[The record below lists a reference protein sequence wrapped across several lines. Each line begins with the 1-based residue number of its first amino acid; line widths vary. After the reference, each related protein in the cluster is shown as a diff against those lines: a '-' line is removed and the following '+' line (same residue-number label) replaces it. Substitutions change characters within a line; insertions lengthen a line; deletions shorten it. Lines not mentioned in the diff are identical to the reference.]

1 MYRKCKRD
9 KPKEKTM
16 KDSNIVNKEK
26 KQFKFSAK
34 YIVWLIAIVFL
45 VTAIVVLT
53 KVVKMGVLP
62 TGYVAAAIAVLAVIL
77 ILDIIGARKV
87 WSGVI
92 TSIISIVLIAAMI
105 IGVIAINK
113 VDQTVDIVTDK
124 GTEEKTEMVVA
135 VLADSDVEKITDL
148 KELLI
153 GYLND
158 YDAEASQKV
167 MDEIDDSV
175 GGTAN
180 YNAFD
185 DKFAMVDALYNQT
198 IKAMIFNKAN
208 IEVIKD
214 AEGYEDFEDKVKIIY
229 SSELVKYIE
238 IVDKTDSNLDQFVV
252 YVSGI
257 DTFGDVSV
265 RSRSDVNIL
274 AVVNTKTKHIQL
286 INTPRDYYIEHPQ
299 SNGVKDKLTHAGLYG
314 VENSIGAL
322 ESLYGINIDYYVR
335 MNFSGFENIIDAMGG
350 IDVYSDKDFT
360 VEPVKHYTVGVNH
373 LSGIEALAFARERHA
388 FAAGDIQRGQNQM
401 NVIIAMINK
410 LSSKDVLYNYS
421 EVLDGIAGTFQ
432 TDMTSD
438 DIYTLVKRQ
447 LIDNT
452 KYTIDSYSVTGNG
465 DSCTTY
471 STPKTKV
478 WVMQPNM
485 DEVENAKKLI
495 NNVLNEK

>member
-1 MYRKCKRD
+1 MRENNIREVK
-9 KPKEKTM
+9 KEKSD
-16 KDSNIVNKEK
+16 K
-26 KQFKFSAK
+26 KFSFK
-34 YIVWLIAIVFL
+34 YIVWLIAMAFL
-45 VTAIVVLT
+45 VTSVVVLT
-53 KVVKMGVLP
+53 KVVKMNILP
-62 TGYVAAAIAVLAVIL
+62 TKFLAVAIGGVVL
-77 ILDIIGARKV
+77 IIVFDLLAARKL
-87 WSGVI
+87 WPGI
-92 TSIISIVLIAAMI
+92 LTSIISIALIAAMI
-105 IGVIAINK
+105 IGIIAINK
-113 VDQTVDIVTDK
+113 VDKTVDIVTDK
-124 GTEEKTEMVVA
+124 GTEEKTEMVIA

-148 KELLI
+148 SELLI
-153 GYLND
+153 GYLDD
-158 YDAEASQKV
+158 YDVNSSKKV
-167 MDEIDDSV
+167 MDEIDKSV
-175 GGTAN
+175 GGSAN

-198 IKAMIFNKAN
+198 IKAMILNKAN
-208 IEVIKD
+208 IDVIKD
-214 AEGYEDFEDKVKIIY
+214 GEGYGDFEDKVKIIY
-229 SSELVKYIE
+229 SSEITNYIE
-238 IVDKTDSNLDQFVV
+238 IVDKEQNTNLNQFVV
-252 YVSGI
+252 YISGI

-286 INTPRDYYIEHPQ
+286 INTPRDYYIEHPK

-322 ESLYGINIDYYVR
+322 ENLYGVKMNYYVR
-335 MNFSGFENIIDAMGG
+335 MNFSGFEDIIDAMGG

-401 NVIIAMINK
+401 KVIIAMINK

-421 EVLDGIAGTFQ
+421 NVLDGIAGTFQ
-432 TDMTSD
+432 TDMASD
-438 DIYTLVKRQ
+438 DIYTLVKKQ
-447 LIDNT
+447 LVDNT
-452 KYTIDSYSVTGNG
+452 KYTIDSYSVTGTG

-485 DEVENAKKLI
+485 DEVEHAKGLI
-495 NNVLNEK
+495 NSVLSE

>member
-1 MYRKCKRD
+1 MRENNIREVK
-9 KPKEKTM
+9 KEKS
-16 KDSNIVNKEK
+16 DN
-26 KQFKFSAK
+26 KFSFK
-34 YIVWLIAIVFL
+34 YIVWLIVMAFL
-45 VTAIVVLT
+45 VTSVVVLT
-53 KVVKMGVLP
+53 KVVKMNILP
-62 TGYVAAAIAVLAVIL
+62 TKFLAVAIGGVVL
-77 ILDIIGARKV
+77 IIVFDLLAARKL
-87 WSGVI
+87 WSGI
-92 TSIISIVLIAAMI
+92 LTSIISIALIAAMI
-105 IGVIAINK
+105 IGIIAINK
-113 VDQTVDIVTDK
+113 VDKTVDIVTDK
-124 GTEEKTEMVVA
+124 GTEEKTEMVIA

-148 KELLI
+148 SELLI
-153 GYLND
+153 GYLDD
-158 YDAEASQKV
+158 YDVNSSKKV
-167 MDEIDDSV
+167 MDEIDKSV
-175 GGTAN
+175 GGSAN

-198 IKAMIFNKAN
+198 IKAMILNKAN
-208 IEVIKD
+208 IDVIKD
-214 AEGYEDFEDKVKIIY
+214 GEGYGDFEDKVKIIY
-229 SSELVKYIE
+229 SSEITNYIE
-238 IVDKTDSNLDQFVV
+238 IVDKEQNTNLNQFVV
-252 YVSGI
+252 YISGI

-286 INTPRDYYIEHPQ
+286 INTPRDYYIEHPK

-322 ESLYGINIDYYVR
+322 ENLYGVKINYYVR
-335 MNFSGFENIIDAMGG
+335 MNFSGFEDIIDAMGG

-401 NVIIAMINK
+401 KVIIAMINK

-421 EVLDGIAGTFQ
+421 NVLDGIAGTFQ
-432 TDMTSD
+432 TDMASD
-438 DIYTLVKRQ
+438 DIYTLVKKQ
-447 LIDNT
+447 LVDNT
-452 KYTIDSYSVTGNG
+452 KYTIDSYSVTGTG

-485 DEVENAKKLI
+485 DEVEHAKGLI
-495 NNVLNEK
+495 NSVLSE

>member
-1 MYRKCKRD
+1 MRENNIREVK
-9 KPKEKTM
+9 KEKSD
-16 KDSNIVNKEK
+16 K
-26 KQFKFSAK
+26 KFSFK
-34 YIVWLIAIVFL
+34 YIVWLIAMAFL
-45 VTAIVVLT
+45 VTSVVVLT
-53 KVVKMGVLP
+53 KVVKMNILP
-62 TGYVAAAIAVLAVIL
+62 TKFLAVAIGGVVL
-77 ILDIIGARKV
+77 IIVFDLLAARKL
-87 WSGVI
+87 WPGI
-92 TSIISIVLIAAMI
+92 LTSIISIALIAAMI
-105 IGVIAINK
+105 IGIIAINK
-113 VDQTVDIVTDK
+113 VDKTVDIVTDK
-124 GTEEKTEMVVA
+124 GTEEKTEMVIA

-148 KELLI
+148 SELLI
-153 GYLND
+153 GYLDD
-158 YDAEASQKV
+158 YDVNSSKKV
-167 MDEIDDSV
+167 MDEIDKSV
-175 GGTAN
+175 GGSAN

-198 IKAMIFNKAN
+198 IKAMILNKAN
-208 IEVIKD
+208 IDVIKD
-214 AEGYEDFEDKVKIIY
+214 GEGYEDFEDKVKIIY
-229 SSELVKYIE
+229 SSEITNYIE
-238 IVDKTDSNLDQFVV
+238 IVDKEQNTNLNQFVV
-252 YVSGI
+252 YISGI

-286 INTPRDYYIEHPQ
+286 INTPRDYYIEHPK

-322 ESLYGINIDYYVR
+322 ENLYGVNINYYVR
-335 MNFSGFENIIDAMGG
+335 MNFSGFEDIIDAMGG

-401 NVIIAMINK
+401 KVIIAMINK

-421 EVLDGIAGTFQ
+421 NVLDGIAGTFQ
-432 TDMTSD
+432 TDMASD
-438 DIYTLVKRQ
+438 DIYTLVKKQ
-447 LIDNT
+447 LVDNT
-452 KYTIDSYSVTGNG
+452 KYTIDSYSVTGTG

-485 DEVENAKKLI
+485 DEVEHAKGLI
-495 NNVLNEK
+495 NSVLSE

>member
-1 MYRKCKRD
+1 MRQNNIREVD
-9 KPKEKTM
+9 KEKRG
-16 KDSNIVNKEK
+16 K
-26 KQFKFSAK
+26 KFSFK
-34 YIVWLIAIVFL
+34 YIVWLIAMAFL
-45 VTAIVVLT
+45 VTSVVGLT
-53 KVVKMGVLP
+53 KVVKMNILP
-62 TGYVAAAIAVLAVIL
+62 TKFLAVAIVAVVL
-77 ILDIIGARKV
+77 IIVFDLLAARKL
-87 WSGVI
+87 WPGI
-92 TSIISIVLIAAMI
+92 LTSIISIALIVAMI

-113 VDQTVDIVTDK
+113 VNQTVDIVTDK
-124 GTEEKTEMVVA
+124 GNEEKTEMVVA
-135 VLADSDVEKITDL
+135 VLADSDVEQITDL
-148 KELLI
+148 KELLV

-158 YDAEASQKV
+158 YDAEASKKV
-167 MDEIDDSV
+167 MDEIDKSV

-185 DKFAMVDALYNQT
+185 DKFAMIDALYNQT

-229 SSELVKYIE
+229 SSELIKYIE
-238 IVDKTDSNLDQFVV
+238 MVDKTDSNLDQFVV
-252 YVSGI
+252 YISGI

-274 AVVNTKTKHIQL
+274 AAVNTKTKHIQL

-299 SNGVKDKLTHAGLYG
+299 SNGVKDKLTHDGLYG
-314 VENSIGAL
+314 VENSIGAV
-322 ESLYGINIDYYVR
+322 ENLYGINIDYYVR

-438 DIYTLVKRQ
+438 DIYTLVKKQ
-447 LIDNT
+447 LVDNT

-485 DEVENAKKLI
+485 DDVEKAKGLI
-495 NNVLNEK
+495 NGILNEQ

>member
-1 MYRKCKRD
+1 MRQNNIREVG
-9 KPKEKTM
+9 KEKRG
-16 KDSNIVNKEK
+16 K
-26 KQFKFSAK
+26 KFSFK
-34 YIVWLIAIVFL
+34 YIVWLIAMAFL
-45 VTAIVVLT
+45 VTSVVGLT
-53 KVVKMGVLP
+53 KVVKMNILP
-62 TGYVAAAIAVLAVIL
+62 TKFLAVAIVAVVL
-77 ILDIIGARKV
+77 IIVFDLLAARKL
-87 WSGVI
+87 WPGI
-92 TSIISIVLIAAMI
+92 LTSIISIALIVAMI

-113 VDQTVDIVTDK
+113 VNQTVDIVTDK
-124 GTEEKTEMVVA
+124 GNEEKTEMVVA
-135 VLADSDVEKITDL
+135 VLADSDVEQITDL
-148 KELLI
+148 KELLV

-158 YDAEASQKV
+158 YDAEASKKV
-167 MDEIDDSV
+167 MDEIDKSV

-185 DKFAMVDALYNQT
+185 DKFAMIDALYNQT

-238 IVDKTDSNLDQFVV
+238 MVDKTDSNLDQFVV
-252 YVSGI
+252 YISGI

-274 AVVNTKTKHIQL
+274 AAVNTKTKHIQL

-314 VENSIGAL
+314 VENSIGAV
-322 ESLYGINIDYYVR
+322 ENLYGINIDYYVR

-438 DIYTLVKRQ
+438 DIYTLVKKQ
-447 LIDNT
+447 LVDNT

-485 DEVENAKKLI
+485 DEVEKAKGLI
-495 NNVLNEK
+495 NGILNEQ

>member
-1 MYRKCKRD
+1 MEERIR
-9 KPKEKTM
+9 E
-16 KDSNIVNKEK
+16 
-26 KQFKFSAK
+26 
-34 YIVWLIAIVFL
+34 
-45 VTAIVVLT
+45 
-53 KVVKMGVLP
+53 
-62 TGYVAAAIAVLAVIL
+62 
-77 ILDIIGARKV
+77 R
-87 WSGVI
+87 
-92 TSIISIVLIAAMI
+92 
-105 IGVIAINK
+105 INYYW
-113 VDQTVDIVTDK
+113 
-124 GTEEKTEMVVA
+124 
-135 VLADSDVEKITDL
+135 KI
-148 KELLI
+148 
-153 GYLND
+153 
-158 YDAEASQKV
+158 
-167 MDEIDDSV
+167 
-175 GGTAN
+175 
-180 YNAFD
+180 
-185 DKFAMVDALYNQT
+185 
-198 IKAMIFNKAN
+198 
-208 IEVIKD
+208 
-214 AEGYEDFEDKVKIIY
+214 
-229 SSELVKYIE
+229 
-238 IVDKTDSNLDQFVV
+238 
-252 YVSGI
+252 
-257 DTFGDVSV
+257 
-265 RSRSDVNIL
+265 
-274 AVVNTKTKHIQL
+274 NTKTKHIQL

>member
-1 MYRKCKRD
+1 MRENNIREVK
-9 KPKEKTM
+9 KEKSD
-16 KDSNIVNKEK
+16 K
-26 KQFKFSAK
+26 KFSFK
-34 YIVWLIAIVFL
+34 YIVWLIAMAFL
-45 VTAIVVLT
+45 VTSVVVLT
-53 KVVKMGVLP
+53 KVVKMNILP
-62 TGYVAAAIAVLAVIL
+62 TKFLAVAIGGVVL
-77 ILDIIGARKV
+77 IIVFDLLAARKL
-87 WSGVI
+87 WPGI
-92 TSIISIVLIAAMI
+92 LTSIISIALIAAMI
-105 IGVIAINK
+105 IGIIAINK
-113 VDQTVDIVTDK
+113 VDKTVDIVTDK
-124 GTEEKTEMVVA
+124 GTEEKTEMVIA

-148 KELLI
+148 SELLI
-153 GYLND
+153 GYLDD
-158 YDAEASQKV
+158 YDVNSSKKV
-167 MDEIDDSV
+167 MDEIDKSV
-175 GGTAN
+175 GGSAN

-198 IKAMIFNKAN
+198 IKAMILNKAN
-208 IEVIKD
+208 IDVIKD
-214 AEGYEDFEDKVKIIY
+214 GEGYEDFEDKVKIIY
-229 SSELVKYIE
+229 SSEITNYIE
-238 IVDKTDSNLDQFVV
+238 IVDKEQNTNLNQFVV
-252 YVSGI
+252 YISGI

-286 INTPRDYYIEHPQ
+286 INTPRDYYIEHPK

-322 ESLYGINIDYYVR
+322 ENLYGVNINYYVR
-335 MNFSGFENIIDAMGG
+335 MNFSGFEDIIDAMGG

-401 NVIIAMINK
+401 KVIIAMINK

-421 EVLDGIAGTFQ
+421 NVLDGIAGTFQ
-432 TDMTSD
+432 TDMASD
-438 DIYTLVKRQ
+438 DIYTLVKKQ
-447 LIDNT
+447 LVDNT
-452 KYTIDSYSVTGNG
+452 KYTIDSYSVTGTG

-485 DEVENAKKLI
+485 DEVEHAKGLI
-495 NNVLNEK
+495 NSVLNE

>member
-1 MYRKCKRD
+1 MRENNIREVK
-9 KPKEKTM
+9 KEKSD
-16 KDSNIVNKEK
+16 K
-26 KQFKFSAK
+26 KFSFK
-34 YIVWLIAIVFL
+34 YIVWLIAMAFL
-45 VTAIVVLT
+45 VTSVVVLT
-53 KVVKMGVLP
+53 KVVKMNILP
-62 TGYVAAAIAVLAVIL
+62 TKFLAVAIGGVVL
-77 ILDIIGARKV
+77 IIVFDLLAARKL
-87 WSGVI
+87 WPGI
-92 TSIISIVLIAAMI
+92 LTSIISIALIAAMI
-105 IGVIAINK
+105 IGIIAINK
-113 VDQTVDIVTDK
+113 VDKTVDIVTDK
-124 GTEEKTEMVVA
+124 GTEEKTEMVIA

-148 KELLI
+148 SELLI
-153 GYLND
+153 GYLDD
-158 YDAEASQKV
+158 YDVNSSKKV
-167 MDEIDDSV
+167 MDEIDKSV
-175 GGTAN
+175 GGSAN

-198 IKAMIFNKAN
+198 IKAMILNKAN
-208 IEVIKD
+208 IDVIKD
-214 AEGYEDFEDKVKIIY
+214 GEGYEDFEDKVKIIY
-229 SSELVKYIE
+229 SSEITNYIE
-238 IVDKTDSNLDQFVV
+238 IVDKDTNLNQFVV
-252 YVSGI
+252 YISGI

-286 INTPRDYYIEHPQ
+286 INTPRDYYIEHPK

-322 ESLYGINIDYYVR
+322 ENLYGVKINYYVR
-335 MNFSGFENIIDAMGG
+335 MNFSGFEDIIDAMGG

-401 NVIIAMINK
+401 KVIIAMINK

-421 EVLDGIAGTFQ
+421 NVLDGIAGTFQ
-432 TDMTSD
+432 TDMASD
-438 DIYTLVKRQ
+438 DIYTLVKKQ
-447 LIDNT
+447 LVDNT
-452 KYTIDSYSVTGNG
+452 KYTIDSYSVTGTG

-485 DEVENAKKLI
+485 DEVEHAKGLI
-495 NNVLNEK
+495 NSVLSE

>member
-1 MYRKCKRD
+1 MRENNIREVK
-9 KPKEKTM
+9 KEKSD
-16 KDSNIVNKEK
+16 K
-26 KQFKFSAK
+26 KFSFK
-34 YIVWLIAIVFL
+34 YIVWLIAMAFL
-45 VTAIVVLT
+45 VTSVVVLT
-53 KVVKMGVLP
+53 KVVKMNILP
-62 TGYVAAAIAVLAVIL
+62 TKFLAVAIGVVVLIIL
-77 ILDIIGARKV
+77 FDLLAARKL
-87 WSGVI
+87 WPGI
-92 TSIISIVLIAAMI
+92 LTSIISIALIAAMI
-105 IGVIAINK
+105 IGIIAINK
-113 VDQTVDIVTDK
+113 VDKTVDIVTDK
-124 GTEEKTEMVVA
+124 GTEEKTEMVIA

-148 KELLI
+148 SELLI
-153 GYLND
+153 GYLDDDDVN
-158 YDAEASQKV
+158 SSKKV
-167 MDEIDDSV
+167 MDEIDKSV
-175 GGTAN
+175 GGSAN

-198 IKAMIFNKAN
+198 IKAIILNKAN
-208 IEVIKD
+208 IDVIKD
-214 AEGYEDFEDKVKIIY
+214 GEGYEDFEDKVKIIY
-229 SSELVKYIE
+229 SSEITNYIE
-238 IVDKTDSNLDQFVV
+238 IVDKEQNTNLDQFVV
-252 YVSGI
+252 YISGI

-286 INTPRDYYIEHPQ
+286 INTPRDYYIEHPK

-314 VENSIGAL
+314 VENSMGAL
-322 ESLYGINIDYYVR
+322 EDLYGVKINYYVR
-335 MNFSGFENIIDAMGG
+335 MNFSGFEDIIDAMGG

-421 EVLDGIAGTFQ
+421 NVLDGIAGTFQ

-438 DIYTLVKRQ
+438 DIYTLVKKQ
-447 LIDNT
+447 LVDNT
-452 KYTIDSYSVTGNG
+452 KYTIDSYSVTGTGN
-465 DSCTTY
+465 SCTTY

-485 DEVENAKKLI
+485 DEVEHAKGLI
-495 NNVLNEK
+495 NGVLNE

>member
-1 MYRKCKRD
+1 MRENNIREVK
-9 KPKEKTM
+9 KEKSD
-16 KDSNIVNKEK
+16 K
-26 KQFKFSAK
+26 KFSFK
-34 YIVWLIAIVFL
+34 YIVWLIAMAFL
-45 VTAIVVLT
+45 VTSVVVLT
-53 KVVKMGVLP
+53 KVVKMNILP
-62 TGYVAAAIAVLAVIL
+62 TKFLAVAIGGVVL
-77 ILDIIGARKV
+77 IIVFDLLAARKL
-87 WSGVI
+87 WPGI
-92 TSIISIVLIAAMI
+92 LTSIISIALIAAMI
-105 IGVIAINK
+105 IGIIAINK
-113 VDQTVDIVTDK
+113 VDKTVDIVTDK
-124 GTEEKTEMVVA
+124 GTEEKTEMVIA

-148 KELLI
+148 SELLI
-153 GYLND
+153 GYLDD
-158 YDAEASQKV
+158 YDVNSSKKV
-167 MDEIDDSV
+167 MDEIDKSV
-175 GGTAN
+175 GGSAN

-198 IKAMIFNKAN
+198 IKAMILNKAN
-208 IEVIKD
+208 IDVIKD
-214 AEGYEDFEDKVKIIY
+214 GEGYEDFEDKVKIIY
-229 SSELVKYIE
+229 SSEITNFIE
-238 IVDKTDSNLDQFVV
+238 IVDKEQNTNLNQFVV
-252 YVSGI
+252 YISGI

-286 INTPRDYYIEHPQ
+286 INTPRDYYIEHPK

-322 ESLYGINIDYYVR
+322 ENLYGVNINYYVR
-335 MNFSGFENIIDAMGG
+335 MNFSGFEDIIDAMGG

-421 EVLDGIAGTFQ
+421 NVLDGIAGTFQ

-438 DIYTLVKRQ
+438 DIYALVKKQ
-447 LIDNT
+447 LVDNT
-452 KYTIDSYSVTGNG
+452 KYTIDSYSVTGKG

-485 DEVENAKKLI
+485 DEVEHAKGLI
-495 NNVLNEK
+495 NSVLSE

>member
-1 MYRKCKRD
+1 MRQNNIREVD
-9 KPKEKTM
+9 KEKRG
-16 KDSNIVNKEK
+16 K
-26 KQFKFSAK
+26 KFSFK
-34 YIVWLIAIVFL
+34 YIVWLIAMAFL
-45 VTAIVVLT
+45 VTSVVGLT
-53 KVVKMGVLP
+53 KVVKMNILP
-62 TGYVAAAIAVLAVIL
+62 TKFLAVAIVAVVL
-77 ILDIIGARKV
+77 IIVFDLLAARKL
-87 WSGVI
+87 WPGI
-92 TSIISIVLIAAMI
+92 LTSIISIALIVAMI

-113 VDQTVDIVTDK
+113 VNQTVDIVTDK
-124 GTEEKTEMVVA
+124 GNEEKTEMVVA
-135 VLADSDVEKITDL
+135 VLADSDVEQITDL
-148 KELLI
+148 KELLV

-158 YDAEASQKV
+158 YDAEASKKV
-167 MDEIDDSV
+167 MDEIDKSV

-185 DKFAMVDALYNQT
+185 DKFAMIDALYNQT

-229 SSELVKYIE
+229 SSELIKYIE
-238 IVDKTDSNLDQFVV
+238 MVDKTDSNLDQFVV
-252 YVSGI
+252 YISGI

-274 AVVNTKTKHIQL
+274 AAVNTKTKHIQL

-314 VENSIGAL
+314 VENSIGAV
-322 ESLYGINIDYYVR
+322 ENLYGINIDYYVR

-432 TDMTSD
+432 TDMTSE
-438 DIYTLVKRQ
+438 DIYTLVKKQ
-447 LIDNT
+447 LVDNT

-485 DEVENAKKLI
+485 DEVEKAKGLI
-495 NNVLNEK
+495 NGILNEQ

>member
-1 MYRKCKRD
+1 MRENNIREVK
-9 KPKEKTM
+9 KEKSD
-16 KDSNIVNKEK
+16 K
-26 KQFKFSAK
+26 KFSFK
-34 YIVWLIAIVFL
+34 YIVWLIAMAFL
-45 VTAIVVLT
+45 VTSVVVLT
-53 KVVKMGVLP
+53 KVVKMNILP
-62 TGYVAAAIAVLAVIL
+62 TKFLAVAIGGVVL
-77 ILDIIGARKV
+77 IIVFDLLAARKL
-87 WSGVI
+87 WPGI
-92 TSIISIVLIAAMI
+92 LTSIISIALIAAMI
-105 IGVIAINK
+105 IGIIAINK
-113 VDQTVDIVTDK
+113 VDKTVDIVTDK
-124 GTEEKTEMVVA
+124 GIEEKTEMVIA

-148 KELLI
+148 SELLI
-153 GYLND
+153 GYLDD
-158 YDAEASQKV
+158 YDVNSSKKV
-167 MDEIDDSV
+167 MDEIDKSV
-175 GGTAN
+175 GGSAN

-198 IKAMIFNKAN
+198 IKAMILNKAN
-208 IEVIKD
+208 IDVIKD
-214 AEGYEDFEDKVKIIY
+214 GEGYGDFEDKVKIIY
-229 SSELVKYIE
+229 SSEITNYIE
-238 IVDKTDSNLDQFVV
+238 IVDKEQNTNLNQFVV
-252 YVSGI
+252 YISGI

-286 INTPRDYYIEHPQ
+286 INTPRDYYIEHPK

-322 ESLYGINIDYYVR
+322 ENLYGVKINYYVR
-335 MNFSGFENIIDAMGG
+335 MNFSGFEDIIDAMGG

-401 NVIIAMINK
+401 KVIIAMINK

-421 EVLDGIAGTFQ
+421 NVLDGIAGTFQ
-432 TDMTSD
+432 TDMASD
-438 DIYTLVKRQ
+438 DIYTLVKKQ
-447 LIDNT
+447 LVDNT
-452 KYTIDSYSVTGNG
+452 KYTIDSYSVTGTG

-485 DEVENAKKLI
+485 DEVEHAKGLI
-495 NNVLNEK
+495 NSVLSE

>member
-1 MYRKCKRD
+1 MRENNIREVK
-9 KPKEKTM
+9 KEKSD
-16 KDSNIVNKEK
+16 K
-26 KQFKFSAK
+26 KFSFK
-34 YIVWLIAIVFL
+34 YIVWLIAMAFL
-45 VTAIVVLT
+45 VTSVVVLT
-53 KVVKMGVLP
+53 KVVKMNILP
-62 TGYVAAAIAVLAVIL
+62 TKFLAVAIGGVVL
-77 ILDIIGARKV
+77 IIVFDLLAARKL
-87 WSGVI
+87 WPGI
-92 TSIISIVLIAAMI
+92 LTSIISIALIAAMI
-105 IGVIAINK
+105 IGIIAINK
-113 VDQTVDIVTDK
+113 VDKTVDIVTDK
-124 GTEEKTEMVVA
+124 GTEEKTEMVIA

-148 KELLI
+148 SELLI
-153 GYLND
+153 GYLDD
-158 YDAEASQKV
+158 YDVNSSKKV
-167 MDEIDDSV
+167 MDEIDKSV
-175 GGTAN
+175 GGSAN

-198 IKAMIFNKAN
+198 IKAMILNKAN
-208 IEVIKD
+208 IDVIKD
-214 AEGYEDFEDKVKIIY
+214 GEGYEDFEDKVKIIY
-229 SSELVKYIE
+229 SSEITNFIE
-238 IVDKTDSNLDQFVV
+238 IVDKEQNTNLNQFVV
-252 YVSGI
+252 YISGI

-286 INTPRDYYIEHPQ
+286 INTPRDYYIEHPK

-322 ESLYGINIDYYVR
+322 ENLYGVNINYYVR
-335 MNFSGFENIIDAMGG
+335 MNFSGFEDIIDAMGG

-421 EVLDGIAGTFQ
+421 NVLDGIAGTFQ

-438 DIYTLVKRQ
+438 DIYALVKKQ
-447 LIDNT
+447 LVDNT
-452 KYTIDSYSVTGNG
+452 KYTIDSYSVTGTG

-485 DEVENAKKLI
+485 DEVEHAKGLI
-495 NNVLNEK
+495 NSVLSE

>member
-1 MYRKCKRD
+1 MRENNIREVK
-9 KPKEKTM
+9 KEKSD
-16 KDSNIVNKEK
+16 K
-26 KQFKFSAK
+26 KFSFK
-34 YIVWLIAIVFL
+34 YIVWLIAMAFL
-45 VTAIVVLT
+45 VTSVVVLT
-53 KVVKMGVLP
+53 KVVKMNILP
-62 TGYVAAAIAVLAVIL
+62 TKFLAVAIGGVVL
-77 ILDIIGARKV
+77 IIVFDLLAARKL
-87 WSGVI
+87 WPGI
-92 TSIISIVLIAAMI
+92 LTSIISIALIAAMI
-105 IGVIAINK
+105 IGIIAINK
-113 VDQTVDIVTDK
+113 VDKTVDIVTDK
-124 GTEEKTEMVVA
+124 GTEEKTEMVIA

-148 KELLI
+148 SELLI
-153 GYLND
+153 GYLDD
-158 YDAEASQKV
+158 YDVNSSKKV
-167 MDEIDDSV
+167 MDEIDKSV
-175 GGTAN
+175 GGSAN

-198 IKAMIFNKAN
+198 IKAMILNKAN
-208 IEVIKD
+208 IDVIKD
-214 AEGYEDFEDKVKIIY
+214 GEGYEDFEDKVKIIY
-229 SSELVKYIE
+229 SSEITNYIE
-238 IVDKTDSNLDQFVV
+238 IVDKEQNTNLNQFVV
-252 YVSGI
+252 YISGI

-286 INTPRDYYIEHPQ
+286 INTPRDYYIEHPK

-322 ESLYGINIDYYVR
+322 ENLYGVKINYYVR
-335 MNFSGFENIIDAMGG
+335 MNFSGFEDIIDAMGG

-401 NVIIAMINK
+401 KVIIAMINK

-421 EVLDGIAGTFQ
+421 NVLDGIAGTFQ
-432 TDMTSD
+432 TDMASD
-438 DIYTLVKRQ
+438 DIYTLVKKQ
-447 LIDNT
+447 LVDNT
-452 KYTIDSYSVTGNG
+452 KYTIDSYSVTGTG

-485 DEVENAKKLI
+485 DEVEHAKGLI
-495 NNVLNEK
+495 NSVLSE

>member
-1 MYRKCKRD
+1 MRENNIREVK
-9 KPKEKTM
+9 KEKSD
-16 KDSNIVNKEK
+16 K
-26 KQFKFSAK
+26 KFSFK
-34 YIVWLIAIVFL
+34 YIVWLIAMAFL
-45 VTAIVVLT
+45 VTSVVVLT
-53 KVVKMGVLP
+53 KVVKMNILP
-62 TGYVAAAIAVLAVIL
+62 TKFLAVAIGGVVL
-77 ILDIIGARKV
+77 IIVFDLLAARKL
-87 WSGVI
+87 WPGI
-92 TSIISIVLIAAMI
+92 LTSIISIALIAAMI

-113 VDQTVDIVTDK
+113 VDKTVDIVTDK
-124 GTEEKTEMVVA
+124 GTEEKTEMVIA

-148 KELLI
+148 SELLI
-153 GYLND
+153 GYLDD
-158 YDAEASQKV
+158 YDVNSSKKL
-167 MDEIDDSV
+167 MDEIDKSV
-175 GGTAN
+175 GGSAN

-198 IKAMIFNKAN
+198 IKAMILNKAN
-208 IEVIKD
+208 IDVIKD
-214 AEGYEDFEDKVKIIY
+214 GEGYEDFEDKVKIIY
-229 SSELVKYIE
+229 SSEITNYIE
-238 IVDKTDSNLDQFVV
+238 IVDKEQNTNLNQFVV
-252 YVSGI
+252 YISGI

-286 INTPRDYYIEHPQ
+286 INTPRDYYIEHPK

-322 ESLYGINIDYYVR
+322 ENLYGVNINYYVR
-335 MNFSGFENIIDAMGG
+335 MNFSGFEDIIDAMGG

-401 NVIIAMINK
+401 KVIIAMINK

-421 EVLDGIAGTFQ
+421 NVLDGIAGTFQ
-432 TDMTSD
+432 TDMASD
-438 DIYTLVKRQ
+438 DIYTLVKKQ
-447 LIDNT
+447 LVDNT
-452 KYTIDSYSVTGNG
+452 KYTIDSYSVTGTG

-485 DEVENAKKLI
+485 DEVEHAKGLI
-495 NNVLNEK
+495 NSVLSE

>member
-1 MYRKCKRD
+1 MRENNIREVK
-9 KPKEKTM
+9 KEKSD
-16 KDSNIVNKEK
+16 K
-26 KQFKFSAK
+26 KFSFK
-34 YIVWLIAIVFL
+34 YIVWLIAMAFL
-45 VTAIVVLT
+45 VTSVVVLT
-53 KVVKMGVLP
+53 KVVKMNILP
-62 TGYVAAAIAVLAVIL
+62 TKFLAVAIGGVVL
-77 ILDIIGARKV
+77 IIVFDLLAARKL
-87 WSGVI
+87 WPGI
-92 TSIISIVLIAAMI
+92 LTSIISIALIVAMI
-105 IGVIAINK
+105 IGIIAINK
-113 VDQTVDIVTDK
+113 VDKTVDIVTDK
-124 GTEEKTEMVVA
+124 GTEEKTEMVIA

-148 KELLI
+148 SELLI
-153 GYLND
+153 GYLDD
-158 YDAEASQKV
+158 YDVNSSKKV
-167 MDEIDDSV
+167 MDEIDKSV
-175 GGTAN
+175 GGSAN

-198 IKAMIFNKAN
+198 IKAMILNKAN
-208 IEVIKD
+208 IDVIKD
-214 AEGYEDFEDKVKIIY
+214 GEGYEDFEDKVKIIY
-229 SSELVKYIE
+229 SSEITNYIE
-238 IVDKTDSNLDQFVV
+238 IVDKEQNTNLNQFVV
-252 YVSGI
+252 YISGI

-286 INTPRDYYIEHPQ
+286 INTPRDYYIEHPK

-322 ESLYGINIDYYVR
+322 ENLYGVNINYYVR
-335 MNFSGFENIIDAMGG
+335 MNFSGFEDIIDAMGG

-401 NVIIAMINK
+401 KVIIAMINK

-421 EVLDGIAGTFQ
+421 NVLDGIAGTFQ
-432 TDMTSD
+432 TDMASD
-438 DIYTLVKRQ
+438 DIYTLVKKQ
-447 LIDNT
+447 LVDNT
-452 KYTIDSYSVTGNG
+452 KYTIDSYSVTGTG

-485 DEVENAKKLI
+485 DEVEHAKGLI
-495 NNVLNEK
+495 NSVLSE

>member
-1 MYRKCKRD
+1 MRQNNIREVD
-9 KPKEKTM
+9 KEKRG
-16 KDSNIVNKEK
+16 K
-26 KQFKFSAK
+26 KFSFK
-34 YIVWLIAIVFL
+34 YIVWLIAMAFL
-45 VTAIVVLT
+45 VTSVVGLT
-53 KVVKMGVLP
+53 KVVKMNILP
-62 TGYVAAAIAVLAVIL
+62 TKFLAVAIVAVVL
-77 ILDIIGARKV
+77 IIVFDLLAARKL
-87 WSGVI
+87 WPGI
-92 TSIISIVLIAAMI
+92 LTSIISIALIVAMI

-113 VDQTVDIVTDK
+113 VNQTVDIVTDK
-124 GTEEKTEMVVA
+124 GNEEKTEMVVA
-135 VLADSDVEKITDL
+135 VLADSDVEQITDL
-148 KELLI
+148 KELLV

-158 YDAEASQKV
+158 YDAEASKKV
-167 MDEIDDSV
+167 MDEIDKSV

-185 DKFAMVDALYNQT
+185 DKFAMIDALYNQT

-229 SSELVKYIE
+229 SSELIKYIE
-238 IVDKTDSNLDQFVV
+238 MVDKTDSNLEQFVV
-252 YVSGI
+252 YISGI

-274 AVVNTKTKHIQL
+274 AAVNTKTKHIQL

-314 VENSIGAL
+314 VENSIGAV
-322 ESLYGINIDYYVR
+322 ENLYGINIDYYVR

-438 DIYTLVKRQ
+438 DIYTLVKKQ
-447 LIDNT
+447 LVDNT

-485 DEVENAKKLI
+485 DDVEKAKGLI
-495 NNVLNEK
+495 NGILNEQ

>member
-1 MYRKCKRD
+1 MRENNIREVK
-9 KPKEKTM
+9 KEKSD
-16 KDSNIVNKEK
+16 K
-26 KQFKFSAK
+26 KFSFK
-34 YIVWLIAIVFL
+34 YIVWLIAMAFL
-45 VTAIVVLT
+45 VTSVVVLT
-53 KVVKMGVLP
+53 KVVKMNILP
-62 TGYVAAAIAVLAVIL
+62 TKFLAVAIGGVVL
-77 ILDIIGARKV
+77 IIVFDLLAARKL
-87 WSGVI
+87 WPGI
-92 TSIISIVLIAAMI
+92 LTSIISIALIAAMI
-105 IGVIAINK
+105 IGIIAINK
-113 VDQTVDIVTDK
+113 VDKTVDIVTDK
-124 GTEEKTEMVVA
+124 GTEEKTEMVIA

-148 KELLI
+148 SELLI
-153 GYLND
+153 GYLDD
-158 YDAEASQKV
+158 YDVNSSKKV
-167 MDEIDDSV
+167 MDEIDKSV
-175 GGTAN
+175 GGSAN

-198 IKAMIFNKAN
+198 IKAMILNKAN
-208 IEVIKD
+208 IDVIKD
-214 AEGYEDFEDKVKIIY
+214 GEGYGDFEDKVKIIY
-229 SSELVKYIE
+229 SSEITNYIE
-238 IVDKTDSNLDQFVV
+238 IVDKEQNTNLNQFVV
-252 YVSGI
+252 YISGI

-286 INTPRDYYIEHPQ
+286 INTPRDYYIEHPK

-322 ESLYGINIDYYVR
+322 ENLYGVKINYYVR
-335 MNFSGFENIIDAMGG
+335 MNFSGFEDIIDAMGG

-401 NVIIAMINK
+401 KVIIAMINK

-421 EVLDGIAGTFQ
+421 NVLDGIAGTFQ
-432 TDMTSD
+432 TDMASD
-438 DIYTLVKRQ
+438 DIYTLVKKQ
-447 LIDNT
+447 LVDNT
-452 KYTIDSYSVTGNG
+452 KYTIDSYSVTGTG

-485 DEVENAKKLI
+485 DEVEHAKGLI
-495 NNVLNEK
+495 NRVLSE

>member
-1 MYRKCKRD
+1 MRENNIREVK
-9 KPKEKTM
+9 KEKSD
-16 KDSNIVNKEK
+16 K
-26 KQFKFSAK
+26 KFSFK
-34 YIVWLIAIVFL
+34 YIVWLIAMAFL
-45 VTAIVVLT
+45 VTSVVVLT
-53 KVVKMGVLP
+53 KVVKMNILP
-62 TGYVAAAIAVLAVIL
+62 TKFLAVAIGGVVL
-77 ILDIIGARKV
+77 IIVFDLLAARKL
-87 WSGVI
+87 WPGI
-92 TSIISIVLIAAMI
+92 LTSIISIALIAAMI
-105 IGVIAINK
+105 IGIIAINK
-113 VDQTVDIVTDK
+113 VDKTVDIVTDK
-124 GTEEKTEMVVA
+124 GTEEKTEMVIA

-148 KELLI
+148 SELLI
-153 GYLND
+153 GYLDD
-158 YDAEASQKV
+158 YDVNSSKKV
-167 MDEIDDSV
+167 MDEIDKSV
-175 GGTAN
+175 GGSAN

-198 IKAMIFNKAN
+198 IKAIILNKAN
-208 IEVIKD
+208 IDVIKD
-214 AEGYEDFEDKVKIIY
+214 GEGYEDFEDKVKIIY
-229 SSELVKYIE
+229 SSEITNYIE
-238 IVDKTDSNLDQFVV
+238 MVDKEQNTNLDQFVV
-252 YVSGI
+252 YISGI

-286 INTPRDYYIEHPQ
+286 INTPRDYYIEHPK

-314 VENSIGAL
+314 VENSMGAL
-322 ESLYGINIDYYVR
+322 ENLYGVKINYYVR
-335 MNFSGFENIIDAMGG
+335 MNFSGFEDIIDAMGG

-421 EVLDGIAGTFQ
+421 NVLDGIAGTFQ

-438 DIYTLVKRQ
+438 DIYTLVKKQ
-447 LIDNT
+447 LVDNT
-452 KYTIDSYSVTGNG
+452 KYTIDSYSVTGTG

-485 DEVENAKKLI
+485 DEVEHAKGLI
-495 NNVLNEK
+495 NSVLSE

>member
-1 MYRKCKRD
+1 MRENNIREVK
-9 KPKEKTM
+9 KEKSD
-16 KDSNIVNKEK
+16 K
-26 KQFKFSAK
+26 KFSFK
-34 YIVWLIAIVFL
+34 YIVWLIAMAFL
-45 VTAIVVLT
+45 VTSVVVLT
-53 KVVKMGVLP
+53 KVVKMNILP
-62 TGYVAAAIAVLAVIL
+62 TKFLAVAIGGVVL
-77 ILDIIGARKV
+77 IIVFDLLAARKL
-87 WSGVI
+87 WPGI
-92 TSIISIVLIAAMI
+92 LTSIISIALIAAMI
-105 IGVIAINK
+105 IGIIAINK
-113 VDQTVDIVTDK
+113 VDKTVDIVTDK
-124 GTEEKTEMVVA
+124 GTEEKTEMVIA

-148 KELLI
+148 SELLI
-153 GYLND
+153 GYLDD
-158 YDAEASQKV
+158 YDVNSSKKV
-167 MDEIDDSV
+167 MDEIDKSV
-175 GGTAN
+175 GGSAN

-198 IKAMIFNKAN
+198 IKAMILNKAN
-208 IEVIKD
+208 IDVIKD
-214 AEGYEDFEDKVKIIY
+214 GEGYGDFEDKVKIIY
-229 SSELVKYIE
+229 SSEITNYIE
-238 IVDKTDSNLDQFVV
+238 IVDKEQNTNLNQFVV
-252 YVSGI
+252 YISGI

-286 INTPRDYYIEHPQ
+286 INTPRDYYIEHPK

-322 ESLYGINIDYYVR
+322 ENLYGVKINYYVR
-335 MNFSGFENIIDAMGG
+335 MNFSGFEDIIDAMGG

-401 NVIIAMINK
+401 KVIIAMINK

-421 EVLDGIAGTFQ
+421 NVLDGIAGTFQ
-432 TDMTSD
+432 TDMASD
-438 DIYTLVKRQ
+438 DIYTLVKKQ
-447 LIDNT
+447 LVDNT
-452 KYTIDSYSVTGNG
+452 KYTIDSYSVTGTG

-485 DEVENAKKLI
+485 DEVEHAKGLI
-495 NNVLNEK
+495 NSVLSE

>member
-1 MYRKCKRD
+1 MRENNIREVK
-9 KPKEKTM
+9 KEKSD
-16 KDSNIVNKEK
+16 K
-26 KQFKFSAK
+26 KFSFK
-34 YIVWLIAIVFL
+34 YIVWLIAMAFL
-45 VTAIVVLT
+45 VTSVVVLT
-53 KVVKMGVLP
+53 KVVKMNILP
-62 TGYVAAAIAVLAVIL
+62 TKFLAVAIGGVVL
-77 ILDIIGARKV
+77 IIVFDLLAARKL
-87 WSGVI
+87 WPGI
-92 TSIISIVLIAAMI
+92 LTSIISIALIVAMI
-105 IGVIAINK
+105 IGIIAINK
-113 VDQTVDIVTDK
+113 VDKTVDIVTDK
-124 GTEEKTEMVVA
+124 GTEEKTEMVIA

-148 KELLI
+148 SELLI
-153 GYLND
+153 GYLDD
-158 YDAEASQKV
+158 YDVNSSKKV
-167 MDEIDDSV
+167 MDEIDKSV
-175 GGTAN
+175 GGSAN

-198 IKAMIFNKAN
+198 IKAMILNKAN
-208 IEVIKD
+208 IDVIKD
-214 AEGYEDFEDKVKIIY
+214 GEGYEDFEDKVKIIY
-229 SSELVKYIE
+229 SSEITNYIE
-238 IVDKTDSNLDQFVV
+238 IVDKEQNTNLNQFVV
-252 YVSGI
+252 YISGI

-286 INTPRDYYIEHPQ
+286 INTPRDYYIEHPK

-322 ESLYGINIDYYVR
+322 ENLYGVNINYYVR
-335 MNFSGFENIIDAMGG
+335 MNFSGFEDIIDAMGG

-421 EVLDGIAGTFQ
+421 NVLDGIAGTFQ
-432 TDMTSD
+432 TDMASD
-438 DIYTLVKRQ
+438 DIYTLVKKQ
-447 LIDNT
+447 LVDNT
-452 KYTIDSYSVTGNG
+452 KYTIDSYSVTGTG

-485 DEVENAKKLI
+485 DEVEHAKGLI
-495 NNVLNEK
+495 NSVLSE

>member
-1 MYRKCKRD
+1 MRQNNIREVG
-9 KPKEKTM
+9 KEKRG
-16 KDSNIVNKEK
+16 K
-26 KQFKFSAK
+26 KFSFK
-34 YIVWLIAIVFL
+34 YIVWLIAMAFL
-45 VTAIVVLT
+45 VTSVVGLT
-53 KVVKMGVLP
+53 KVVKMNILP
-62 TGYVAAAIAVLAVIL
+62 TKFLAVAIVAVVL
-77 ILDIIGARKV
+77 IIVFDLLAARKL
-87 WSGVI
+87 WPGI
-92 TSIISIVLIAAMI
+92 LTSIISIALIVAMI

-113 VDQTVDIVTDK
+113 VNQTVDIVTDK
-124 GTEEKTEMVVA
+124 GNEEKTEMVVA
-135 VLADSDVEKITDL
+135 VLADSDVEQITDL
-148 KELLI
+148 KELLV

-158 YDAEASQKV
+158 YDAEASKKV
-167 MDEIDDSV
+167 MDEIDKSV

-185 DKFAMVDALYNQT
+185 DKFAMIDALYNQT

-238 IVDKTDSNLDQFVV
+238 MVDKTDSNLDQFVV
-252 YVSGI
+252 YISGI

-274 AVVNTKTKHIQL
+274 AAVNTKTKHIQL

-314 VENSIGAL
+314 VENSIGAV
-322 ESLYGINIDYYVR
+322 ENLYGINIDYYVR

-438 DIYTLVKRQ
+438 DIYTLVKKQ
-447 LIDNT
+447 LVDNT

-471 STPKTKV
+471 STPNTKV
-478 WVMQPNM
+478 WVMQPNI
-485 DEVENAKKLI
+485 DEVEKAKGLI
-495 NNVLNEK
+495 NGILNEQ

>member
-1 MYRKCKRD
+1 MRENNIREVK
-9 KPKEKTM
+9 KEKSD
-16 KDSNIVNKEK
+16 K
-26 KQFKFSAK
+26 KFSFK
-34 YIVWLIAIVFL
+34 YIVWLIAMAFL
-45 VTAIVVLT
+45 VTSVVVLT
-53 KVVKMGVLP
+53 KVVKMNILP
-62 TGYVAAAIAVLAVIL
+62 TKFLAVAIGGVVL
-77 ILDIIGARKV
+77 IIVFDLLAARKL
-87 WSGVI
+87 WPGI
-92 TSIISIVLIAAMI
+92 LTSIISIALIAAMI
-105 IGVIAINK
+105 IGIIAINK
-113 VDQTVDIVTDK
+113 VDKTVDIVTDK
-124 GTEEKTEMVVA
+124 GTEEKTEMVIA

-148 KELLI
+148 SELLI
-153 GYLND
+153 GYLDD
-158 YDAEASQKV
+158 YDVNSSKKV
-167 MDEIDDSV
+167 MDEIDKSV
-175 GGTAN
+175 GGSAN

-198 IKAMIFNKAN
+198 IKAMILNKAN
-208 IEVIKD
+208 IDVIKGG
-214 AEGYEDFEDKVKIIY
+214 EGYEDFEDKVKIIY
-229 SSELVKYIE
+229 SSEITNYIE
-238 IVDKTDSNLDQFVV
+238 IVDKEQNTNLNQFVV
-252 YVSGI
+252 YISGI

-286 INTPRDYYIEHPQ
+286 INTPRDYYIEHPK

-322 ESLYGINIDYYVR
+322 ENLYGVKINYYVR
-335 MNFSGFENIIDAMGG
+335 MNFSGFEDIIDAMGG

-401 NVIIAMINK
+401 KVIIAMINK

-421 EVLDGIAGTFQ
+421 NVLDGIAGTFQ
-432 TDMTSD
+432 TDMASD
-438 DIYTLVKRQ
+438 DIYTLVKKQ
-447 LIDNT
+447 LVDNT
-452 KYTIDSYSVTGNG
+452 KYTIDSYSVTGTG

-485 DEVENAKKLI
+485 DEVEHAKGLI
-495 NNVLNEK
+495 NSVLSE

>member
-1 MYRKCKRD
+1 MRQNNIREVD
-9 KPKEKTM
+9 KEKRG
-16 KDSNIVNKEK
+16 K
-26 KQFKFSAK
+26 KFSFK
-34 YIVWLIAIVFL
+34 YIVWLIAMAFL
-45 VTAIVVLT
+45 VTSVVGLT
-53 KVVKMGVLP
+53 KVVKMNILP
-62 TGYVAAAIAVLAVIL
+62 TKFLAVAIVAVVL
-77 ILDIIGARKV
+77 IIVFDLLAARKL
-87 WSGVI
+87 WPGI
-92 TSIISIVLIAAMI
+92 LTSIISIALIVAMI

-113 VDQTVDIVTDK
+113 VNQTVDIVTDK
-124 GTEEKTEMVVA
+124 GNEEKTEMVVA
-135 VLADSDVEKITDL
+135 VLADSDVEQITDL
-148 KELLI
+148 KELLV

-158 YDAEASQKV
+158 YDAEASKKV
-167 MDEIDDSV
+167 MDEIDKSV

-185 DKFAMVDALYNQT
+185 DKFAMIDALYNQT

-229 SSELVKYIE
+229 SSELIKYIE
-238 IVDKTDSNLDQFVV
+238 MVDKTDSNLDQFVV
-252 YVSGI
+252 YISGI

-274 AVVNTKTKHIQL
+274 AAVNTKTKHIQL

-314 VENSIGAL
+314 VENSIGAV
-322 ESLYGINIDYYVR
+322 ENLYGINIDYYVR

-438 DIYTLVKRQ
+438 DIYTLVKKQ
-447 LIDNT
+447 LVDNT

-485 DEVENAKKLI
+485 DDVEKAKGLI
-495 NNVLNEK
+495 NGILNEQ

>member
-1 MYRKCKRD
+1 MRENNIREVK
-9 KPKEKTM
+9 KEKSD
-16 KDSNIVNKEK
+16 K
-26 KQFKFSAK
+26 KFSFK
-34 YIVWLIAIVFL
+34 YIVWLIAMAFL
-45 VTAIVVLT
+45 VTSVVVLT
-53 KVVKMGVLP
+53 KVVKMNILP
-62 TGYVAAAIAVLAVIL
+62 TKFLAVAIGGVVL
-77 ILDIIGARKV
+77 IIVFDLLAARKL
-87 WSGVI
+87 WSGI
-92 TSIISIVLIAAMI
+92 LTSIISIALIAAMI
-105 IGVIAINK
+105 IGIIAINK
-113 VDQTVDIVTDK
+113 VDKTVDIVTDK
-124 GTEEKTEMVVA
+124 GTEEKTEMVIA

-148 KELLI
+148 SELLI
-153 GYLND
+153 GYLDD
-158 YDAEASQKV
+158 YDVNSSKKV
-167 MDEIDDSV
+167 MDEIDKSV
-175 GGTAN
+175 GGSAN

-198 IKAMIFNKAN
+198 IKAMILNKAN
-208 IEVIKD
+208 IDVIKD
-214 AEGYEDFEDKVKIIY
+214 GEGYEDFEDKVKIIY
-229 SSELVKYIE
+229 SSEITNYIE
-238 IVDKTDSNLDQFVV
+238 IVDKEQNTNLNQFVV
-252 YVSGI
+252 YISCI

-286 INTPRDYYIEHPQ
+286 INTPRDYYIEHPK

-322 ESLYGINIDYYVR
+322 ENLYGVKINYYVR
-335 MNFSGFENIIDAMGG
+335 MNFSGFEDIIDAMGG

-401 NVIIAMINK
+401 KVIIAMINK

-421 EVLDGIAGTFQ
+421 NVLDGIAGTFQ
-432 TDMTSD
+432 TDMASD
-438 DIYTLVKRQ
+438 DIYTLVKKQ
-447 LIDNT
+447 LVDNT
-452 KYTIDSYSVTGNG
+452 KYTIDSYSVTGTG

-485 DEVENAKKLI
+485 DEVEHAKGLI
-495 NNVLNEK
+495 NSVLSE

>member
-1 MYRKCKRD
+1 M
-9 KPKEKTM
+9 TM
-16 KDSNIVNKEK
+16 M
-26 KQFKFSAK
+26 
-34 YIVWLIAIVFL
+34 L
-45 VTAIVVLT
+45 
-53 KVVKMGVLP
+53 
-62 TGYVAAAIAVLAVIL
+62 
-77 ILDIIGARKV
+77 
-87 WSGVI
+87 
-92 TSIISIVLIAAMI
+92 
-105 IGVIAINK
+105 
-113 VDQTVDIVTDK
+113 
-124 GTEEKTEMVVA
+124 
-135 VLADSDVEKITDL
+135 
-148 KELLI
+148 
-153 GYLND
+153 
-158 YDAEASQKV
+158 EASQKV

-388 FAAGDIQRGQNQM
+388 FAGDIQRGQNQM

-410 LSSKDVLYNYS
+410 FSSKDVLYNYS

-447 LIDNT
+447 LVDNT

>member
-1 MYRKCKRD
+1 MRENNIREVK
-9 KPKEKTM
+9 KEKSD
-16 KDSNIVNKEK
+16 K
-26 KQFKFSAK
+26 KFSFK
-34 YIVWLIAIVFL
+34 YIVWLIAMAFL
-45 VTAIVVLT
+45 VTSVVVLT
-53 KVVKMGVLP
+53 KVVKMNILP
-62 TGYVAAAIAVLAVIL
+62 TKFLAVAIGVVVL
-77 ILDIIGARKV
+77 IIVFDLLAARKL
-87 WSGVI
+87 WPGI
-92 TSIISIVLIAAMI
+92 LTSIISIALIAAMI
-105 IGVIAINK
+105 IGIIAINK
-113 VDQTVDIVTDK
+113 VDKTVDIVTDK
-124 GTEEKTEMVVA
+124 GTEEKTEMVIA

-148 KELLI
+148 SELLI
-153 GYLND
+153 GYLDD
-158 YDAEASQKV
+158 YDVNSSKKV
-167 MDEIDDSV
+167 MDEIDKSV
-175 GGTAN
+175 GGSAN

-198 IKAMIFNKAN
+198 IKAMILNKAN
-208 IEVIKD
+208 IDVIKD
-214 AEGYEDFEDKVKIIY
+214 GEGYGDFEDKVKIIY
-229 SSELVKYIE
+229 SSEITNYIE
-238 IVDKTDSNLDQFVV
+238 IVDKEQNTNLNQFVV
-252 YVSGI
+252 YISGI

-286 INTPRDYYIEHPQ
+286 INTPRDYYIEHPK

-322 ESLYGINIDYYVR
+322 ENLYGVKINYYVR
-335 MNFSGFENIIDAMGG
+335 MNFSGFEDIIDAMGG

-401 NVIIAMINK
+401 KVIIAMINK

-421 EVLDGIAGTFQ
+421 NVLDGIAGTFQ
-432 TDMTSD
+432 TDMASD
-438 DIYTLVKRQ
+438 DIYTLVKKQ
-447 LIDNT
+447 LVDNT
-452 KYTIDSYSVTGNG
+452 KYTIDSYSVTGTG

-485 DEVENAKKLI
+485 DEVEHAKGLI
-495 NNVLNEK
+495 NSVLSE